1 MCLLLLNMKVV
12 CTANRS
18 DMEVYDGAEV
28 RLHAFLILALRVYV
42 QIEVDT
48 LNLFIFQ
55 NLQRLLFLLQ

>member
-28 RLHAFLILALRVYV
+28 RLHAFLILALRVYE

-48 LNLFIFQ
+48 
-55 NLQRLLFLLQ
+55 